1 MRVPLALHH
10 IHLCRSLVLLRCH
23 RAVCIRLRCL
33 SKAFRLCARRV
44 AGIIRHRSDIVLRR
58 AVLA

>member
-10 IHLCRSLVLLRCH
+10 IHLCRSLVLLRFH
-23 RAVCIRLRCL
+23 RAVCIRLRL